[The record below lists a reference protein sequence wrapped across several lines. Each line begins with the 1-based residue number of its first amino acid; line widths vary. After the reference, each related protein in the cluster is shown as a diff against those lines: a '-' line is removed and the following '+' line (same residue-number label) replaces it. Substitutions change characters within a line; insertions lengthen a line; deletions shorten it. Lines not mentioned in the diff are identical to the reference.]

1 MTWRFSSG
9 RALPLPHLH
18 RHWAHPCRICTGTG
32 LAPPTSAPGP
42 GLSTGRYLTAPTLR
56 QLFTDRSAARR
67 VRAAGRTFC
76 AASAAAVGGAPMRAA
91 DEMVTRERMRR
102 DGIDVL
108 FFERGC
114 AVHRCLARCIGLRVY
129 RVASGR
135 SHGTW
140 NTLSCVRCM
149 VYAVCR
155 CGVLYAACRML
166 YLVCCMLCSAPT
178 IPLRSERTRKQHSRR
193 TRRVEGPGADVAGVS
208 PVQVQMWQG

>member
-91 DEMVTRERMRR
+91 DEMVTREGMRR

-114 AVHRCLARCIGLRVY
+114 AVHRCLGALGLGFTALR
-129 RVASGR
+129 RVAR
-135 SHGTW
+135 MEHGT
-140 NTLSCVRCM
+140 RCR
-149 VYAVCR
+149 VCAAW
-155 CGVLYAACRML
+155 CMLYAA
-166 YLVCCMLCSAPT
+166 VACCML
-178 IPLRSERTRKQHSRR
+178 H
-193 TRRVEGPGADVAGVS
+193 VACCISHVVFS
-208 PVQVQMWQG
+208 MLHVACCI